1 MQKHFH
7 ELSDADRSLAR
18 RVGLASF
25 AVYGSI
31 LAGFILFT
39 AAGGHRDVNLVS
51 AEIAAQTPAK
61 STAH

>member
-7 ELSDADRSLAR
+7 ELSDADRHLAR
-18 RVGLASF
+18 RVGLTSF

-39 AAGGHRDVNLVS
+39 AAGGHRDVNLAS
-51 AEIAAQTPAK
+51 AEIAAPASAK
-61 STAH
+61 SPTH